1 MRKSL
6 SFALL
11 FVLMIGLAAAQ
22 TPAPI
27 AQTEAGK
34 KSLAKIR
41 QLGGLALELAQNDQH
56 LEVSYIQTDGKFG
69 DEHLAL
75 LKDLKGL
82 VHLDLRGQPVTD
94 AQTIHLK
101 PLTELTH
108 LHLEKTK
115 ITDKGLENLKG
126 LANLE
131 YLNLYGTGVSD
142 AGLANLEGMKKLKHL
157 YVWQT
162 KVTEA
167 GAAKLKKAIPG
178 LDVNLGFK
186 EEPII
191 AKKDEKKP
199 EPKAVAKKPEPKKPE
214 PKAVAKKPEPKKEE
228 KKPEPKVV
236 AKKDDK
242 KPETKVVAK
251 KDDKKPE
258 TKIEAKK
265 PEPAKNTKP
274 ADETAAILKSRV
286 SLAEKTYHEAW
297 ADFGRTQRF
306 GNVVVLTGKPEDIY
320 TWSVRLLKAQRDQS
334 SKPEEQVAALEEHL
348 KRMTELQKRIKQIGK
363 DLLSPRA
370 ESDAEWYR
378 LEAELWVAKAKQT
391 KAK

>member
-22 TPAPI
+22 TPAPV

-56 LEVSYIQTDGKFG
+56 LEVSYIQTDGKFS
-69 DEHLAL
+69 DEHLAV

-82 VHLDLRGQPVTD
+82 VHLDLRGQPVMD

-131 YLNLYGTGVSD
+131 YLNLYSTGVSD
-142 AGLANLEGMKKLKHL
+142 AGLTNLQGMKKLKHL

-162 KVTEA
+162 KVTEG
-167 GAAKLKKAIPG
+167 GAANLKKAIPG

-191 AKKDEKKP
+191 AKKDEKKS
-199 EPKAVAKKPEPKKPE
+199 E

-242 KPETKVVAK
+242 KPEPKVVAK
-251 KDDKKPE
+251 KDDKKPD
-258 TKIEAKK
+258 TKIEVKK

-274 ADETAAILKSRV
+274 ADETAAILKARV
-286 SLAEKTYHEAW
+286 ALAERTYQEAW
-297 ADFGRTQRF
+297 ADFGRTQRI
-306 GNVVVLTGKPEDIY
+306 GNVLVLTAKPEDIY
-320 TWSVRLLKAQRDQS
+320 TWSVRLLKAQGDQS
-334 SKPEEQVAALEEHL
+334 SKPEEQIAALDEHL
-348 KRMTELQKRIKQIGK
+348 KRMTELQKRVKQMGK

-370 ESDAEWYR
+370 ESEAEWYR
-378 LEAELWVAKAKQT
+378 LEAQLWLTKAKQAKAK
-391 KAK
+391 